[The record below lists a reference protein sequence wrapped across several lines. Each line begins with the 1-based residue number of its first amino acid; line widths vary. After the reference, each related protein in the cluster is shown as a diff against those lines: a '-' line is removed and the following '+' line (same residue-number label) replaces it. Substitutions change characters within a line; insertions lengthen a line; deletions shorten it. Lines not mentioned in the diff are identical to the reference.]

1 MKTLTFL
8 EPEIADKIDEVTSKF
23 INQNPINKLL
33 NLKRIFETRAESIE
47 FTDEQFCFD
56 YETGMRIRDIIENH
70 PEQLLLHFATY
81 EATNKSH
88 ASFVTPISDEM
99 DCITVVRKNR
109 TEYNPSAVY
118 SYLKRKNSDIAFDLT
133 LVDTHDL
140 DYGDDEE
147 PYIMSYL
154 YGNPYDED
162 WQHSQKTEFKDIADA
177 IENND

>member
-47 FTDEQFCFD
+47 FTDEQFWFD

-70 PEQLLLHFATY
+70 PEQILLHFATY

-99 DCITVVRKNR
+99 DCITTIRKYK
-109 TEYNPSAVY
+109 EAGPSAVV
-118 SYLKRKNSDIAFDLT
+118 SYLKRKDSNIQFDLT
-133 LVDTHDL
+133 LVDTYDL
-140 DYGDDEE
+140 DYEDKEE
-147 PYIMSYL
+147 PYVMSYL

-162 WQHSQKTEFKDIADA
+162 WQHSQKTEFKAIADA
-177 IENND
+177 IENNE